1 MELQMIKRRRWS
13 NSNEMPG
20 SNKNIS
26 SIALL
31 MESIAQDFDFNFDSP
46 RQRRRSF
53 NRRNAMD
60 LLNHSAQQGTENSHD
75 PAASPPQIRHITTS
89 ENVRQ
94 RGVLF
99 FRGMLNFLGGCS
111 FFRGKS
117 VHLVIFYVTGY
128 SQSHVLFSDM
138 FKNIRGIRGCSL
150 FQRRLI
156 FQRHPSF
163 FKLVSLFHHV
173 SMIF

>member
-1 MELQMIKRRRWS
+1 MKIDQ
-13 NSNEMPG
+13 
-20 SNKNIS
+20 
-26 SIALL
+26 
-31 MESIAQDFDFNFDSP
+31 
-46 RQRRRSF
+46 
-53 NRRNAMD
+53 
-60 LLNHSAQQGTENSHD
+60 T
-75 PAASPPQIRHITTS
+75 ITTPAKLSTSLPGQERSIIVNINILLYACIYIQNTKHSS
-89 ENVRQ
+89 ENVHQ

-150 FQRRLI
+150 FQKRLI